1 MAIEVFNRYENKYL
15 LDEPTYQR
23 VTQEICLH
31 MEADSH
37 NQDGRLY
44 PISNIYYDTLDHG
57 LIRNSLQKPVYKE
70 KLRLRA
76 YQPAKPEDWVFLEVK
91 KKYHGL
97 VNKRRTKIRLD
108 DAQRLIQTGKTPSHL
123 EEVNLQVLHELQY
136 LIEHHSFSPSV
147 MIMYDRK
154 AYFERSN
161 PDLRISF
168 DTNLRG
174 RRQELSLSSPNREG
188 ELLLAPG
195 YYLMEIKTRK
205 AAPLWLAHL
214 LNREQIR
221 KTSFS
226 KYGTYYHSILSH
238 REIG

>member
-15 LDEPTYQR
+15 LDETAYRR
-23 VTQEICLH
+23 VTQEILLH
-31 MEADSH
+31 MEPDSY
-37 NQDGRLY
+37 NRDGRFYSIL
-44 PISNIYYDTLDHG
+44 NLYYDTQDHS

-76 YQPAKPEDWVFLEVK
+76 YHPVKPEDMVFLEVK

-97 VNKRRTKIRLD
+97 VNKRRTKIRMK
-108 DAQRLIQTGKTPSHL
+108 DAQQFVQTGEIPSDTTRM
-123 EEVNLQVLHELQY
+123 NLQVLRELAY
-136 LIEHHSFSPSV
+136 LVQHRSFIPSAV
-147 MIMYDRK
+147 ISYDRM
-154 AYFERSN
+154 AYFEQNN

-174 RRQELSLSSPNREG
+174 RRTNLSLTSSQQTG
-188 ELLLAPG
+188 ELLLDPG
-195 YYLMEIKTRK
+195 LYLMEIKTRK

-214 LNREQIR
+214 LNGEQLR

-226 KYGTYYHSILSH
+226 KYGSFYQKSFA
-238 REIG
+238 